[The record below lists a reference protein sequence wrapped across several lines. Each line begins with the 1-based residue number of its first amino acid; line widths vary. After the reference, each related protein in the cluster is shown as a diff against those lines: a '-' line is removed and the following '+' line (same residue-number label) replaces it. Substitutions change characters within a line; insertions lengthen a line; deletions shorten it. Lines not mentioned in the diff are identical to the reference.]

1 MNRRMGA
8 RLFWAVLAGA
18 AADLAGLGL
27 IAAAAWLITRAAEQP
42 PLAALSVAI
51 VATRAFA
58 TGKGVFRYAERLTG
72 HDVALRAQAGT
83 RERLY
88 EALIPPQRPRHGG
101 ADLLSRMVDDTE
113 AVQDLLVRCLLPAA
127 AAAIAGLAAVVV
139 GLTILPVSALVLV
152 AGLVVAGVLLPAGT
166 AAAARRW
173 SARIAPARAT
183 LAGRVADL
191 VHGSADLAAYGAD
204 GQALARA
211 LTADR
216 ALAALERRQ
225 ARVHAAALAG
235 GTLVQGLTVAAV
247 VLIAQGAGAG
257 SVGTAVLALTSL
269 VAFEPVLPLAAAGER
284 LAGITAALRRLREV
298 RATAPATTEPVTPA
312 PRPEAPLTIEIDNLV
327 VRHPTHDSDPPAGPG
342 DLLSAPALDRRSSA
356 SGDASS
362 LPAHGQDSPAL
373 GEVPSQPAPDRRS
386 STSGDV
392 RAPSG
397 GAPSRGDDV
406 PSLPSPDRQASVPGD
421 VGSASGGASARSGG
435 GVGRAGASGRPALD
449 GVSLRL
455 TPGKRVAIVGP
466 SGAGKSTLL
475 AALMRLVEPESGAVR
490 VNGTDLRDLAGDDVR
505 TLMTGLTQDPYI
517 FRASLRDNLRLAG
530 PGADDERLW
539 QAVRDARLDEWV
551 ERTGWDAELGEDGR
565 TVSGGQLQRL
575 ALARAL
581 LYDPPVLLLDE
592 PAEALDEE
600 AADRLMSDLLDV
612 TRERT
617 TLLVTHRLKGL
628 ELVDEIVVLEEGRVV
643 QRGRHDE
650 LVSVPGYYRD
660 LWESEVL
667 TRR

>member
-1 MNRRMGA
+1 MNRRMGV

-152 AGLVVAGVLLPAGT
+152 AGMVVAGVLLPAGT
-166 AAAARRW
+166 AAAARHW
-173 SARIAPARAT
+173 SARIAPARAA

-204 GQALARA
+204 GQALDRA
-211 LTADR
+211 LAADG

-284 LAGITAALRRLREV
+284 MAGITAALRRLREV
-298 RATAPATTEPVTPA
+298 RATAPATTEPPAPA
-312 PRPEAPLTIEIDNLV
+312 PRPEGPLTVEIDNLV
-327 VRHPTHDSDPPAGPG
+327 VRHPAHDG
-342 DLLSAPALDRRSSA
+342 DDLTGMGDASPRPSAP
-356 SGDASS
+356 GDASS
-362 LPAHGQDSPAL
+362 FRSPGDARSPDS
-373 GEVPSQPAPDRRS
+373 GVPAPG
-386 STSGDV
+386 GDGLPQADGV
-392 RAPSG
+392 
-397 GAPSRGDDV
+397 V
-406 PSLPSPDRQASVPGD
+406 PPV
-421 VGSASGGASARSGG
+421 G
-435 GVGRAGASGRPALD
+435 GVVPPAAASGRPALD

-490 VNGTDLRDLAGDDVR
+490 VNGTDLRDLSGDDVR

-530 PGADDERLW
+530 PEADDERLS
-539 QAVRDARLDEWV
+539 QAVRDARLGEWV

-650 LVSVPGYYRD
+650 LVAVPGYYRD

>member
-1 MNRRMGA
+1 MGV
-8 RLFWAVLAGA
+8 RLVWAVLAGA

-27 IAAAAWLITRAAEQP
+27 VAAAAWLITRAAEQP

-58 TGKGVFRYAERLTG
+58 TSKGVFRYAERLTG

-88 EALIPPQRPRHGG
+88 DALVAPQQPRHGG

-113 AVQDLLVRCLLPAA
+113 AVQDLLVRCLLPAVA
-127 AAAIAGLAAVVV
+127 AAMAGLAAVVI
-139 GLTILPVSALVLV
+139 GLTILPVAALVLL
-152 AGLVVAGVLLPAGT
+152 AGLVVAGVLLPAGA

-173 SARIAPARAT
+173 SARLAPARAA

-204 GQALARA
+204 GEALARA
-211 LTADR
+211 READE

-235 GTLVQGLTVAAV
+235 GILAQVLTVVAV
-247 VLIAQGAGAG
+247 VLLAQAGGAG

-284 LAGITAALRRLREV
+284 LAGVTAALRRLREV
-298 RATAPATTEPVTPA
+298 RAAVPAVAEPAAPA
-312 PRPEAPLTIEIDNLV
+312 PRPDGPLTIEVDNLV
-327 VRHPTHDSDPPAGPG
+327 VSHPPATTTAAGQEQG
-342 DLLSAPALDRRSSA
+342 ALD
-356 SGDASS
+356 
-362 LPAHGQDSPAL
+362 
-373 GEVPSQPAPDRRS
+373 
-386 STSGDV
+386 
-392 RAPSG
+392 
-397 GAPSRGDDV
+397 GAPQNGQQGHHR
-406 PSLPSPDRQASVPGD
+406 RQQQRRV
-421 VGSASGGASARSGG
+421 V
-435 GVGRAGASGRPALD
+435 LD

-455 TPGKRVAIVGP
+455 TPGRRVAVVGP

-490 VNGTDLRDLAGDDVR
+490 VNGVDIRALAGDDVR
-505 TLMTGLTQDPYI
+505 ALMTGLTQDPYI
-517 FRASLRDNLRLAG
+517 FRASVRDNLRLAG
-530 PGADDERLW
+530 PEADDETLHR
-539 QAVRDARLDEWV
+539 AVRDARLEEWV

-600 AADRLMSDLLDV
+600 TADRLTADLLDV
-612 TRERT
+612 TRGRT

-628 ELVDEIVVLEEGRVV
+628 ERVDEVIVLEEGRVV
-643 QRGRHDE
+643 QRGHHDE

-660 LWESEVL
+660 LWESEAL

>member
-1 MNRRMGA
+1 MNRRMGT
-8 RLFWAVLAGA
+8 RLLWAVLAGA

-27 IAAAAWLITRAAEQP
+27 IAAAAWLITRAAQQP
-42 PLAALSVAI
+42 GLAALSVAI

-58 TGKGVFRYAERLTG
+58 TSKGVFRYAERLTG

-83 RERLY
+83 REQLY
-88 EALIPPQRPRHGG
+88 RALIPPQRPRHGG

-127 AAAIAGLAAVVV
+127 AAALAGLAAVVI
-139 GLTILPVSALVLV
+139 GLTILPVTALVLV
-152 AGLVVAGVLLPAGT
+152 AGLVVAGVALPAGT

-173 SARIAPARAT
+173 SARIAPARAA

-204 GQALARA
+204 EEALAKA
-211 LTADR
+211 LAADES
-216 ALAALERRQ
+216 LAALERRQ

-247 VLIAQGAGAG
+247 VLLAQGAGAG
-257 SVGTAVLALTSL
+257 SVATAVLALTAL

-298 RATAPATTEPVTPA
+298 RSATPAVAEPARPA
-312 PRPEAPLTIEIDNLV
+312 PRPEAPLTVEIDDLV
-327 VRHPTHDSDPPAGPG
+327 VRHPAATTG
-342 DLLSAPALDRRSSA
+342 
-356 SGDASS
+356 
-362 LPAHGQDSPAL
+362 
-373 GEVPSQPAPDRRS
+373 
-386 STSGDV
+386 TS
-392 RAPSG
+392 
-397 GAPSRGDDV
+397 
-406 PSLPSPDRQASVPGD
+406 
-421 VGSASGGASARSGG
+421 
-435 GVGRAGASGRPALD
+435 AGASTRAALD
-449 GVSLRL
+449 GVSLTL
-455 TPGKRVAIVGP
+455 TPGRRVAIVGP

-475 AALMRLVEPESGAVR
+475 AALMRLVEPESGSIR
-490 VNGTDLRDLAGDDVR
+490 VNGVDVRDLDGDDVR

-517 FRASLRDNLRLAG
+517 FRASLKDNLRLAG
-530 PGADDERLW
+530 PEASEEELER
-539 QAVRDARLDEWV
+539 AVREARLDGWV
-551 ERTGWDAELGEDGR
+551 KRTGWDAELGEDGR

-600 AADRLMSDLLDV
+600 TADRLMGDLLDV
-612 TRERT
+612 TRDRT

-628 ELVDEIVVLEEGRVV
+628 ESVDEVVVLEEGRVI

>member
-1 MNRRMGA
+1 MRM
-8 RLFWAVLAGA
+8 RLLWAVLAGA

-42 PLAALSVAI
+42 PISALSVAI

-58 TGKGVFRYAERLTG
+58 TSKGVFRYAERLTG

-88 EALIPPQRPRHGG
+88 QALIPPQQPRHGG

-113 AVQDLLVRCLLPAA
+113 AVQDLLVRCFLPAA
-127 AAAIAGLAAVVV
+127 AAAMAGLAAVVV
-139 GLTILPVSALVLV
+139 GLTILPVAALVLV
-152 AGLVVAGVLLPAGT
+152 AGLVLAGVALPAGT

-173 SARIAPARAT
+173 SARIAPARAA

-204 GQALARA
+204 DEALAKA
-211 LTADR
+211 LAADES
-216 ALAALERRQ
+216 LAALERRQ

-235 GTLVQGLTVAAV
+235 GTLVQGLTVAGV
-247 VLIAQGAGAG
+247 VLLAVGAGVG
-257 SVGTAVLALTSL
+257 SVGTAVLALTAL

-284 LAGITAALRRLREV
+284 MAGILAALRRLRDV
-298 RATAPATTEPVTPA
+298 RSATPAITEPATPA
-312 PRPEAPLTIEIDNLV
+312 PLPEAPLTIDIDDLV
-327 VRHPTHDSDPPAGPG
+327 VRHKAT
-342 DLLSAPALDRRSSA
+342 APR
-356 SGDASS
+356 
-362 LPAHGQDSPAL
+362 
-373 GEVPSQPAPDRRS
+373 PAPEAAV
-386 STSGDV
+386 SG
-392 RAPSG
+392 A
-397 GAPSRGDDV
+397 A
-406 PSLPSPDRQASVPGD
+406 LVPGVED
-421 VGSASGGASARSGG
+421 AGG
-435 GVGRAGASGRPALD
+435 GRPALD
-449 GVSLRL
+449 GVSLRI

-475 AALMRLVEPESGAVR
+475 AALMRLVEPDSGSVR
-490 VNGTDLRDLAGDDVR
+490 VNGVDLRDLSGDDVR

-530 PGADDERLW
+530 PDAGDETLRS
-539 QAVRDARLDEWV
+539 AVRDARLEEWV

-575 ALARAL
+575 SLARAL

-600 AADRLMSDLLDV
+600 TADRLMSDLLDV
-612 TRERT
+612 TRDRT

-628 ELVDEIVVLEEGRVV
+628 ELVDEVVVLEEGRVV

-650 LVSVPGYYRD
+650 LVAVPGYYRD

>member
-1 MNRRMGA
+1 MRR
-8 RLFWAVLAGA
+8 RLGLRLWWAVLAGS

-83 RERLY
+83 REDLY

-113 AVQDLLVRCLLPAA
+113 AVQDLLVRCLLPAVA
-127 AAAIAGLAAVVV
+127 AAVAGLAAVVI
-139 GLTILPVSALVLV
+139 GLVILPVAALVLL
-152 AGLVVAGVLLPAGT
+152 AGLALAGVLLPAGT

-173 SARIAPARAT
+173 SARIAPARAA
-183 LAGRVADL
+183 LAERVADL

-204 GQALARA
+204 GAALDRALA
-211 LTADR
+211 ADD

-235 GTLVQGLTVAAV
+235 GTLLQGLTVVAIVLLAQAAGV
-247 VLIAQGAGAG
+247 GT
-257 SVGTAVLALTSL
+257 VGTAVLALTGL

-284 LAGITAALRRLREV
+284 MAGITGALRRLREV
-298 RATAPATTEPVTPA
+298 RASEPAVTEPAAPK
-312 PRPEAPLTIEIDNLV
+312 PRPEPPLTIEIENLV
-327 VRHPTHDSDPPAGPG
+327 VRHPART
-342 DLLSAPALDRRSSA
+342 ALDGEA
-356 SGDASS
+356 HDGDR
-362 LPAHGQDSPAL
+362 P
-373 GEVPSQPAPDRRS
+373 V
-386 STSGDV
+386 
-392 RAPSG
+392 SG
-397 GAPSRGDDV
+397 G
-406 PSLPSPDRQASVPGD
+406 
-421 VGSASGGASARSGG
+421 
-435 GVGRAGASGRPALD
+435 GRPALD
-449 GVSLRL
+449 GVSLRVE
-455 TPGKRVAIVGP
+455 PGRRVAIVGP

-475 AALMRLVEPESGAVR
+475 AALMRLVEPESGRIA
-490 VNGTDLRDLAGDDVR
+490 VNGVDVRDLPGDDVR
-505 TLMTGLTQDPYI
+505 ALMTGLTQDPYI

-530 PGADDERLW
+530 PDADDERLL
-539 QAVRDARLDEWV
+539 QAVRDARLDGWV
-551 ERTGWDAELGEDGR
+551 ERTGWDTELGEDGR

-600 AADRLMSDLLDV
+600 TADRLMEDLLDV
-612 TRERT
+612 TRDRT

-628 ELVDEIVVLEEGRVV
+628 ESVDEVIVLEDGRVT
-643 QRGRHDE
+643 QRGTHDE
-650 LVSVPGYYRD
+650 LVRVPGYYRD

>member
-1 MNRRMGA
+1 
-8 RLFWAVLAGA
+8 
-18 AADLAGLGL
+18 
-27 IAAAAWLITRAAEQP
+27 
-42 PLAALSVAI
+42 
-51 VATRAFA
+51 
-58 TGKGVFRYAERLTG
+58 
-72 HDVALRAQAGT
+72 
-83 RERLY
+83 
-88 EALIPPQRPRHGG
+88 
-101 ADLLSRMVDDTE
+101 
-113 AVQDLLVRCLLPAA
+113 
-127 AAAIAGLAAVVV
+127 
-139 GLTILPVSALVLV
+139 
-152 AGLVVAGVLLPAGT
+152 
-166 AAAARRW
+166 
-173 SARIAPARAT
+173 
-183 LAGRVADL
+183 
-191 VHGSADLAAYGAD
+191 
-204 GQALARA
+204 
-211 LTADR
+211 
-216 ALAALERRQ
+216 Q

-235 GTLVQGLTVAAV
+235 GTLVQGLTGAAV

-298 RATAPATTEPVTPA
+298 RATAPATTEPAAPA

-327 VRHPTHDSDPPAGPG
+327 VRHPIHDGDHPAGPS
-342 DLLSAPALDRRSSA
+342 DLLSAPAHGQDS
-356 SGDASS
+356 
-362 LPAHGQDSPAL
+362 HGQDSP
-373 GEVPSQPAPDRRS
+373 SPA
-386 STSGDV
+386 
-392 RAPSG
+392 
-397 GAPSRGDDV
+397 
-406 PSLPSPDRQASVPGD
+406 RQASVPGD
-421 VGSASGGASARSGG
+421 VRSAGGDASARSGG
-435 GVGRAGASGRPALD
+435 GVGRAGASGRAALD

-530 PGADDERLW
+530 PDADDERLW

-551 ERTGWDAELGEDGR
+551 DRTGWDAELGEDGR

>member
-1 MNRRMGA
+1 MTRRMGM
-8 RLFWAVLAGA
+8 RLAWAVLAGA

-88 EALIPPQRPRHGG
+88 QALIPPRQPRHGG
-101 ADLLSRMVDDTE
+101 ADLLSRMVDDTD

-127 AAAIAGLAAVVV
+127 AAAAAGLAAVVI
-139 GLTILPVSALVLV
+139 GLVVLPVAALVLL

-173 SARIAPARAT
+173 SARIAPARAA

-191 VHGSADLAAYGAD
+191 VHGSADLSAYGA
-204 GQALARA
+204 GEQALAQARE
-211 LTADR
+211 ADA
-216 ALAALERRQ
+216 ALAALEVRQ

-235 GTLVQGLTVAAV
+235 GTLVQGLTVAVV
-247 VLIAQGAGAG
+247 VLLAQSAGAG
-257 SVGTAVLALTSL
+257 TVATAVLALTSL

-284 LAGITAALRRLREV
+284 LAGISAALRRLRDV
-298 RATAPATTEPVTPA
+298 RTEPAAIAEPADPA
-312 PRPEAPLTIEIDNLV
+312 PLPSGPFTVEVHDLV
-327 VRHPTHDSDPPAGPG
+327 VRHSADQA
-342 DLLSAPALDRRSSA
+342 APAVDR
-356 SGDASS
+356 
-362 LPAHGQDSPAL
+362 
-373 GEVPSQPAPDRRS
+373 
-386 STSGDV
+386 
-392 RAPSG
+392 
-397 GAPSRGDDV
+397 
-406 PSLPSPDRQASVPGD
+406 
-421 VGSASGGASARSGG
+421 
-435 GVGRAGASGRPALD
+435 
-449 GVSLRL
+449 VSLTL
-455 TPGKRVAIVGP
+455 TPGKRVALVGP
-466 SGAGKSTLL
+466 SGAGKSSLL
-475 AALMRLVEPESGAVR
+475 AALMRLVEPESGTVT
-490 VNGTDLRDLAGDDVR
+490 VNGVDISRLDSDTVR
-505 TLMTGLTQDPYI
+505 TVMTGLTQDPYV
-517 FRASLRDNLRLAG
+517 FQTTLRDNLRLAG
-530 PGADDERLW
+530 PEADDARLLH
-539 QAVRDARLDEWV
+539 AVRDARLDQWV
-551 ERTGWDAELGEDGR
+551 ERVGWDAHLGEDGR

-600 AADRLMSDLLDV
+600 TADSLMADLLDV
-612 TRERT
+612 THERT

-628 ELVDEIVVLEEGRVV
+628 EQVDEIIVLEDGHVV
-643 QRGRHDE
+643 QRGHHDD
-650 LVSVPGYYRD
+650 LVRADGYYRD

-667 TRR
+667 AGGQAPASRSRGSASRSS

>member
-1 MNRRMGA
+1 MNKRMSM
-8 RLFWAVLAGA
+8 RLVWAVLAGA

-27 IAAAAWLITRAAEQP
+27 IAAAAWLITRAAQQP

-58 TGKGVFRYAERLTG
+58 TSKGVFRYAERLTG

-88 EALIPPQRPRHGG
+88 GALIPPQKPRHGG

-127 AAAIAGLAAVVV
+127 AAAMAGLAAVVV
-139 GLTILPVSALVLV
+139 GLTILPAAALVLV
-152 AGLVVAGVLLPAGT
+152 AGLALAGVALPAGT

-173 SARIAPARAT
+173 SARIAPARAA

-204 GQALARA
+204 DEALAKA
-211 LTADR
+211 LDADES
-216 ALAALERRQ
+216 LAGLERRQ

-235 GTLVQGLTVAAV
+235 GTLVQGLTVAGV
-247 VLIAQGAGAG
+247 VLLAQGAGAG
-257 SVGTAVLALTSL
+257 SVGTAVLALTAL

-284 LAGITAALRRLREV
+284 MAGIMAAIRRLREV
-298 RATAPATTEPVTPA
+298 RSSSPAVTEPAVPA
-312 PRPEAPLTIEIDNLV
+312 PRPEAPLTIEIDDLV
-327 VRHPTHDSDPPAGPG
+327 VRHN
-342 DLLSAPALDRRSSA
+342 A
-356 SGDASS
+356 SGS
-362 LPAHGQDSPAL
+362 
-373 GEVPSQPAPDRRS
+373 
-386 STSGDV
+386 
-392 RAPSG
+392 
-397 GAPSRGDDV
+397 
-406 PSLPSPDRQASVPGD
+406 
-421 VGSASGGASARSGG
+421 
-435 GVGRAGASGRPALD
+435 GRAALD

-455 TPGKRVAIVGP
+455 TPGRRVAIVGP

-475 AALMRLVEPESGAVR
+475 AALMRLVEPESGGIR
-490 VNGTDLRDLAGDDVR
+490 VNGADLRDLDGDDVR
-505 TLMTGLTQDPYI
+505 ALMTGLTQDPYI

-530 PGADDERLW
+530 PDADEEALRR
-539 QAVRDARLDEWV
+539 AVRDARLEEWV
-551 ERTGWDAELGEDGR
+551 ERTGWNAELGEDGK

-600 AADRLMSDLLDV
+600 TADRLMGDLLDV
-612 TRERT
+612 TRDRT

-628 ELVDEIVVLEEGRVV
+628 ELVDEVVVLDEGRVV

-650 LVSVPGYYRD
+650 LVSAPGYYRD

>member
-1 MNRRMGA
+1 MNRRMGT
-8 RLFWAVLAGA
+8 RLLWAVLAGA

-27 IAAAAWLITRAAEQP
+27 IAAAAWLITRAAQQP
-42 PLAALSVAI
+42 GLAALSVAI

-58 TGKGVFRYAERLTG
+58 TSKGVFRYAERLTG

-83 RERLY
+83 REQLY
-88 EALIPPQRPRHGG
+88 RALIPPQQPRHGG

-127 AAAIAGLAAVVV
+127 AAALAGLAAVVI
-139 GLTILPVSALVLV
+139 GLAVLPVTALVLV
-152 AGLVVAGVLLPAGT
+152 AGLVLAGVALPAGT

-173 SARIAPARAT
+173 SARIAPARAA

-204 GQALARA
+204 EEALAKA
-211 LTADR
+211 LAADES
-216 ALAALERRQ
+216 LAALERRQ

-247 VLIAQGAGAG
+247 VLLAQGAGAG
-257 SVGTAVLALTSL
+257 SVATAVLALTSL

-298 RATAPATTEPVTPA
+298 RAATPAVAEPASPA
-312 PRPEAPLTIEIDNLV
+312 PRPEAPLTVEIDDLV
-327 VRHPTHDSDPPAGPG
+327 VRH
-342 DLLSAPALDRRSSA
+342 
-356 SGDASS
+356 
-362 LPAHGQDSPAL
+362 
-373 GEVPSQPAPDRRS
+373 
-386 STSGDV
+386 
-392 RAPSG
+392 
-397 GAPSRGDDV
+397 
-406 PSLPSPDRQASVPGD
+406 
-421 VGSASGGASARSGG
+421 GSA
-435 GVGRAGASGRPALD
+435 RAALD
-449 GVSLRL
+449 GVSLTL
-455 TPGKRVAIVGP
+455 TPGRRVAIVGP

-475 AALMRLVEPESGAVR
+475 AALMRLVEPESGSIR
-490 VNGTDLRDLAGDDVR
+490 VNGVDVRDLAGDDVR
-505 TLMTGLTQDPYI
+505 TLMAGLTQDPYI
-517 FRASLRDNLRLAG
+517 FRASLKDNLRLAG
-530 PGADDERLW
+530 PEAGEEELER
-539 QAVRDARLDEWV
+539 AVRDARLDGWV

-600 AADRLMSDLLDV
+600 TADRLMGDLLDV
-612 TRERT
+612 TRDRT

-628 ELVDEIVVLEEGRVV
+628 ESVDEVVVLEEGRVI

-650 LVSVPGYYRD
+650 LVSAPGYYRD